1 MTNINNAYENYNILM
16 LFQWNGEVL
25 DPAAFD
31 LEKDMLDR
39 FKSNLVVGK
48 YYQIKNFFTKVYK
61 KMKKSVLWR
70 LG

>member
-1 MTNINNAYENYNILM
+1 MD
-16 LFQWNGEVL
+16 GEVL